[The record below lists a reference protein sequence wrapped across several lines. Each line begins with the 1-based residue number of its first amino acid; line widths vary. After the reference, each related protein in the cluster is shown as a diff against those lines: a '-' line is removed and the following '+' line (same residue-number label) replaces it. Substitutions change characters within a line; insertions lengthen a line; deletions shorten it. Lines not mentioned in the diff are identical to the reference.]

1 MVEYLLMAKFLIV
14 AGFLLIL
21 LGLMVQ
27 LKFPFGKLPG
37 DISYHRDNFHFY
49 FPLTTCILISFILSL
64 ILMLFTK
71 K

>member
-1 MVEYLLMAKFLIV
+1 MGKILIV
-14 AGFLLIL
+14 AGILLIVV
-21 LGLMVQ
+21 GLMIQ

-49 FPLTTCILISFILSL
+49 FPLTTCILISIIISL
-64 ILMLFTK
+64 IIMFFAK